1 SRPVAPDRIFGFEHA
16 IDKIDLARIDA
27 DTTAA
32 GNQAFT
38 FIGSAAFSGNGAA
51 GQLRAENLGE
61 ATPSYNVW
69 RVEGDVDGDG
79 VADFSIEVYIE
90 VGQPLTAS
98 DFIL

>member
-38 FIGSAAFSGNGAA
+38 FIGSAPFSGSGNASA
-51 GQLRAENLGE
+51 GQLRAEQIDAAANI
-61 ATPSYNVW
+61 W
-69 RVEGDVDGDG
+69 RVEGDVNGDG
-79 VADFSIEVYIE
+79 IADLVIQVHVEA
-90 VGQPLTAS
+90 GQPLTAS
-98 DFIL
+98 DFVF